1 MADTQTVKDIA
12 TLMADIKHI
21 QEAMEA
27 QEKAC
32 KIRDENAMERIKVLE
47 FKLGKA
53 EKYGWFFMG
62 MVAVGATVA
71 AGIEK
76 VLNKITALAP

>member
-12 TLMADIKHI
+12 TVMADIKHI
-21 QEAMEA
+21 QEAIEA

-32 KIRDENAMERIKVLE
+32 KVRDENAMERIKILE

-62 MVAVGATVA
+62 MVAVGATIA
-71 AGIEK
+71 AGFEK
-76 VLNKITALAP
+76 MINKIVTLAP